1 MLVAHRPQPRLAV
14 LGLDNAETLLAQVEL
29 DQIRDVLVVLDEDD
43 GARLRSL
50 AHQTDIVALHV

>member
-1 MLVAHRPQPRLAV
+1 
-14 LGLDNAETLLAQVEL
+14 
-29 DQIRDVLVVLDEDD
+29 VLVVLDEDD